1 MEDKETVYDILNHFK
16 NTKNRLT
23 QGGDSDFITL
33 DYKQLLALIELS
45 KREQQ
50 ELNKANEK
58 LKKIEEYITSYES
71 ISTIQGLN
79 DTKENKNLD
88 KNTIV
93 EMTNRYFKIHDKI
106 LSIIKGGKE

>member
-23 QGGDSDFITL
+23 QGCDSDFITL

-50 ELNKANEK
+50 EQVNPYDIPVAKPA
-58 LKKIEEYITSYES
+58 EEYDPYSFMGEQ
-71 ISTIQGLN
+71 IS
-79 DTKENKNLD
+79 LD
-88 KNTIV
+88 DEDI
-93 EMTNRYFKIHDKI
+93 D
-106 LSIIKGGKE
+106 

>member
-1 MEDKETVYDILNHFK
+1 MDKLETIYDVLNHFK
-16 NTKNRLT
+16 NTKRRLT

-58 LKKIEEYITSYES
+58 LKKIEEYITH
-71 ISTIQGLN
+71 
-79 DTKENKNLD
+79 
-88 KNTIV
+88 
-93 EMTNRYFKIHDKI
+93 TNRIPQDKVVKEKI
-106 LSIIKGGKE
+106 LSIIKGDD

>member
-1 MEDKETVYDILNHFK
+1 MEDKETIYDVLNHFK

-50 ELNKANEK
+50 ELNKANDK
-58 LKKIEEYITSYES
+58 LKKIEEY
-71 ISTIQGLN
+71 LKN
-79 DTKENKNLD
+79 HKEEIHDEECSKKKLVFNLD
-88 KNTIV
+88 WISK
-93 EMTNRYFKIHDKI
+93 
-106 LSIIKGGKE
+106 IIKGDE